1 MSSIANAL
9 AAMQQNQQRFEESVR
24 RNEFVP
30 LPPPPKRGDIKSF
43 LKFNPRQFDVS
54 DQPLDA
60 DDWLREMSRLLAT
73 ADVPEQEWVKCATHL
88 LKGDAALWWEN
99 YLKANCTGFQPTWG
113 QFTGAFKEQYLS
125 EIVMER
131 MKEVFLNLKQGNDNV
146 NTYIRNFM
154 NLSRYGGDEIS
165 DDKKKQKRFRQG
177 LNASIKY
184 AITHARPASFL
195 ELQHT
200 ALQEEASRQVFEES
214 KKHSRDAA
222 GSSAMSAPSKRRVW
236 VPNTPPSLPAP
247 PRPSSYAARPPN
259 FLTAAPR
266 GYNHHYP
273 GAPGGVPGYVA
284 PRPPGACYT
293 CGNTGHQHWNCPMNN
308 KALPPPPPRS
318 AASSPMV
325 RAPPP
330 RALNINTK
338 PGSTVA
344 RANCVNAAQA
354 EHAPGVVMGML
365 PVNSVPARVLFD
377 SGASHS
383 FVSHKF
389 AQEQDLDRV
398 PLSRRLVVL
407 SPGSNMR
414 AAHISHGNQ
423 IEIGGSSF
431 SASLIVLGNSDI
443 DVILG
448 MDWLTAN
455 AAVIDCAERS
465 VSLKI
470 PEGHI
475 VYSPSLTPAI
485 QLFSL
490 AALND
495 DAMEAIQSVPVVC
508 EFPDVFPEELPGM
521 PPDREVEFVIEL
533 EPGTAPISKRPY
545 KMGPAELAELKR
557 QLDEQEKLGFI
568 QHSTSSWGS
577 PTLFVKKRDQTDR
590 LCVDYRALNAKTIKN
605 KYPLPRIN
613 DLFDQLAGAV
623 VFSKLDLRSGYH
635 QIKIRKEDVPKTAF
649 TTRYGLYEYTVMSF
663 GLTNAP
669 ATFSRLM
676 NSVFMEYLDKFV
688 VVYLDDILVY
698 SKSKEEHEEHLRCVL
713 NKLRENRLY
722 AKFSKCEFWL
732 PQVTYLGHVISAKGI
747 AVNPETVKT
756 IVEWLPPVNV
766 KEVRSFLGLASYC
779 RRFVQNFSKIAKPL
793 TDLLKKGK
801 KYLWTP
807 ACQASFETL
816 KEKLTSTPV
825 LVPPDTSKPFQIF
838 CDASLQGLGAVL
850 MQEKQV
856 VAYASRQLKTH
867 EINYPTHDLELAA
880 VVFALKVWRHYL
892 LGNRCEI
899 FSDHKSLK
907 YIFTQPD
914 LNLRQRRWIEAIND
928 FDLTINYTPGKANV
942 MADAL
947 SRKAYVNNLMMEEQ
961 QPLLCEEFRQLN
973 LEIVEQGYLL
983 NLLATPLLEEKVR
996 SSQLGD
1002 PHTRKVTSQLQL
1014 PKYESFHVDD
1024 QGTLFFE
1031 HRMFV
1036 PNYPGLREQVLKEA
1050 HDSVLS
1056 IHPGSTKMYMD
1067 LKTQYWWPGLKWYC
1081 AKYVSECDV
1090 CRRVK
1095 AVHQKPSGLL
1105 QPLKPPEWKWEKV
1118 EMDFITGFP
1127 RSQKGNNAIF
1137 VVIDRLSKVAHFF
1150 PVKETISGIQ
1160 LAELYINRI
1169 VSLYG
1174 VPLEISSD
1182 RGSIFT
1188 SKFWGSFQNALGTKL
1203 NFSTAYH
1210 PQSQGQVERINQILE
1225 DMLRAC
1231 VISFGMK
1238 WEECLPYAEFS
1249 YNNSFQKSLKMA
1261 PFEALYGRKCRTP
1274 IGWSGAGER
1283 ILFGPDIV
1291 TQAEEKVHIILENLK
1306 IAQSRQKSNYDRKH
1320 TDMEYV
1326 PGDLVYLRVTPMR
1339 GTHRFGIKGKLAPR
1353 YIGPFKIRGR
1363 RGEVAYAL
1371 ELPEKLKVH
1380 DVFHISQLKKCF
1392 KDPGRT
1398 VDHELINLQEDLSYQ
1413 EHPTKILEVAERR
1426 TRNKSIKFCKVQWS
1440 HHSVDEATWERE
1452 DELRANYPTLFVSSS
1467 SS

>member
-1 MSSIANAL
+1 MDSFNS
-9 AAMQQNQQRFEESVR
+9 AADITLRDVLGTISFQSW
-24 RNEFVP
+24 
-30 LPPPPKRGDIKSF
+30 PPILCF
-43 LKFNPRQFDVS
+43 QVHVH
-54 DQPLDA
+54 
-60 DDWLREMSRLLAT
+60 LRAARVNRKNRIMRLLENLVSQTRVVRNKHPVFKEKRALIINMEGLILGKLQ
-73 ADVPEQEWVKCATHL
+73 V
-88 LKGDAALWWEN
+88 GDDLSCVRIAKL
-99 YLKANCTGFQPTWG
+99 
-113 QFTGAFKEQYLS
+113 TGANLFFQERGCQKIQKIPLFHNFKVELT
-125 EIVMER
+125 E
-131 MKEVFLNLKQGNDNV
+131 FL
-146 NTYIRNFM
+146 
-154 NLSRYGGDEIS
+154 
-165 DDKKKQKRFRQG
+165 
-177 LNASIKY
+177 
-184 AITHARPASFL
+184 
-195 ELQHT
+195 
-200 ALQEEASRQVFEES
+200 
-214 KKHSRDAA
+214 
-222 GSSAMSAPSKRRVW
+222 
-236 VPNTPPSLPAP
+236 
-247 PRPSSYAARPPN
+247 
-259 FLTAAPR
+259 
-266 GYNHHYP
+266 
-273 GAPGGVPGYVA
+273 
-284 PRPPGACYT
+284 
-293 CGNTGHQHWNCPMNN
+293 
-308 KALPPPPPRS
+308 
-318 AASSPMV
+318 
-325 RAPPP
+325 
-330 RALNINTK
+330 
-338 PGSTVA
+338 
-344 RANCVNAAQA
+344 
-354 EHAPGVVMGML
+354 
-365 PVNSVPARVLFD
+365 
-377 SGASHS
+377 
-383 FVSHKF
+383 
-389 AQEQDLDRV
+389 AQE
-398 PLSRRLVVL
+398 RLLFFHHEVVDI
-407 SPGSNMR
+407 SF
-414 AAHISHGNQ
+414 AAESICHDISFARSVVDAQ
-423 IEIGGSSF
+423 IEI
-431 SASLIVLGNSDI
+431 
-443 DVILG
+443 
-448 MDWLTAN
+448 
-455 AAVIDCAERS
+455 IDCFNPPPLPKVEIRLSEDIHQTLVIRKDFTTVAQQ
-465 VSLKI
+465 VM
-470 PEGHI
+470 PP
-475 VYSPSLTPAI
+475 Y
-485 QLFSL
+485 F
-490 AALND
+490 
-495 DAMEAIQSVPVVC
+495 QSKDNCC
-508 EFPDVFPEELPGM
+508 EFE
-521 PPDREVEFVIEL
+521 
-533 EPGTAPISKRPY
+533 
-545 KMGPAELAELKR
+545 
-557 QLDEQEKLGFI
+557 
-568 QHSTSSWGS
+568 
-577 PTLFVKKRDQTDR
+577 
-590 LCVDYRALNAKTIKN
+590 
-605 KYPLPRIN
+605 
-613 DLFDQLAGAV
+613 
-623 VFSKLDLRSGYH
+623 
-635 QIKIRKEDVPKTAF
+635 
-649 TTRYGLYEYTVMSF
+649 VMS
-663 GLTNAP
+663 
-669 ATFSRLM
+669 R
-676 NSVFMEYLDKFV
+676 
-688 VVYLDDILVY
+688 I
-698 SKSKEEHEEHLRCVL
+698 
-713 NKLRENRLY
+713 
-722 AKFSKCEFWL
+722 
-732 PQVTYLGHVISAKGI
+732 
-747 AVNPETVKT
+747 
-756 IVEWLPPVNV
+756 
-766 KEVRSFLGLASYC
+766 
-779 RRFVQNFSKIAKPL
+779 
-793 TDLLKKGK
+793 
-801 KYLWTP
+801 
-807 ACQASFETL
+807 
-816 KEKLTSTPV
+816 
-825 LVPPDTSKPFQIF
+825 
-838 CDASLQGLGAVL
+838 
-850 MQEKQV
+850 V

-880 VVFALKVWRHYL
+880 VVFALKLWRHYL

-996 SSQLGD
+996 SSQLAD
-1002 PHTRKVTSQLQL
+1002 PYTRKIISNLQL

-1067 LKTQYWWPGLKWYC
+1067 LKTQYWWPGLKRYC

-1150 PVKETISGIQ
+1150 HVKETISAIQ

-1169 VSLYG
+1169 ESLYG

-1188 SKFWGSFQNALGTKL
+1188 SKFWESFQTALGTKL

-1283 ILFGPDIV
+1283 IWFGPDIV

-1320 TDMEYV
+1320 TDMVYV

-1363 RGEVAYAL
+1363 RGEVSYAL

-1413 EHPTKILEVAERR
+1413 EHPTKILETA
-1426 TRNKSIKFCKVQWS
+1426 
-1440 HHSVDEATWERE
+1440 
-1452 DELRANYPTLFVSSS
+1452 
-1467 SS
+1467 